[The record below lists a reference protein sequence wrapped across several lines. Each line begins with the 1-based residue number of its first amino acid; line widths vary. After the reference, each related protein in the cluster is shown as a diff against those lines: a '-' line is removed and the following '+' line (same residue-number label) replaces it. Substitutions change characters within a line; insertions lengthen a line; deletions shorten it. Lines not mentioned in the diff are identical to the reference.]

1 MLAVLIVLWC
11 PARMLGQA
19 VVEHAVITSG
29 TAVGTAAGAKGTGR
43 SIGTVF
49 SELNKKLGKGSS
61 PDVVKRQ
68 SSRTAASE
76 KELLEAKRIRTVRVA
91 VEEIHPGMPV
101 SELVE
106 KFGKPMMK
114 VSRNDGS
121 EVYHYISTHSEP
133 VQVVVKEETVA
144 SYEVKRVELS
154 KRPDVVII
162 Q

>member
-1 MLAVLIVLWC
+1 M
-11 PARMLGQA
+11 
-19 VVEHAVITSG
+19 
-29 TAVGTAAGAKGTGR
+29 
-43 SIGTVF
+43 
-49 SELNKKLGKGSS
+49 
-61 PDVVKRQ
+61 KRQ